1 MAITYADLLKVN
13 DGLKSIDVKG
23 KQYIPVV
30 ERIKAFRM
38 LYPEGCI
45 RTQLVSDDGDV
56 CVIRAEVVTDQGQVL
71 GTGTA
76 FENRSGSYI
85 NKTSYIENCETSAVG
100 RALGMAGF
108 GIDESMCSADE
119 LLNAL
124 ENQKKL
130 EAPPAQPA
138 PATVKAA
145 PAQVPKAEAPAAV
158 ATSAAVPQDGSD
170 VLAIRKGELMQW
182 GAAHKM
188 SMVQVG
194 DCIKSLMDGGAV
206 PEGNWRTMKDHEY
219 KAMMAALDA
228 TFGGAA

>member
-1 MAITYADLLKVN
+1 MAITYADLLRVN

-45 RTQLVSDDGDV
+45 RTTLVSDDGDV

-130 EAPPAQPA
+130 EAPPAQKA
-138 PATVKAA
+138 PSKPVSV
-145 PAQVPKAEAPAAV
+145 Q
-158 ATSAAVPQDGSD
+158 TSAANVQTSATVPAAPD
-170 VLAIRKGELMQW
+170 VASRKALLMQW
-182 GAAHKM
+182 GADHKLG
-188 SMVQVG
+188 MVQVG
-194 DCIKSLMDGGAV
+194 DRIKSLQNGGAA
-206 PEGNWRTMKDHEY
+206 PAGNWRLMSDPDFDL
-219 KAMMAALDA
+219 MMSALDKN
-228 TFGGAA
+228 FGGDAG

>member
-1 MAITYADLLKVN
+1 MAITYADLLRVN

-45 RTQLVSDDGDV
+45 RTTLVSDDGDV

-76 FENRSGSYI
+76 FENRAGSYI

-130 EAPPAQPA
+130 EAPPAQKTPSK
-138 PATVKAA
+138 PVSV
-145 PAQVPKAEAPAAV
+145 Q
-158 ATSAAVPQDGSD
+158 TSAADVQTSATVPAAPD
-170 VLAIRKGELMQW
+170 VASRKALLMQW
-182 GAAHKM
+182 GADHKLG
-188 SMVQVG
+188 MVQVG
-194 DCIKSLMDGGAV
+194 DRIKSLQNGGAA
-206 PEGNWRTMKDHEY
+206 PAGNWRLMSDPDFD
-219 KAMMAALDA
+219 MMMSALDKN
-228 TFGGAA
+228 FGDPA

>member
-130 EAPPAQPA
+130 EAPPAQKA
-138 PATVKAA
+138 PSKPVKV
-145 PAQVPKAEAPAAV
+145 Q
-158 ATSAAVPQDGSD
+158 TSAANVQTSDAVPMVD
-170 VLAIRKGELMQW
+170 LNARKALLMQW
-182 GAAHKM
+182 GADHKLN
-188 SMVQVG
+188 MVQIG
-194 DCIKSLMDGGAV
+194 DRIRALQAGGAV
-206 PEGNWRTMKDHEY
+206 SANNWRLMTDEDFD
-219 KAMMAALDA
+219 AMMSALNKN
-228 TFGGAA
+228 FGDPA

>member
-1 MAITYADLLKVN
+1 MAITYADLLRVN

-45 RTQLVSDDGDV
+45 RTTLVSDDGDV
-56 CVIRAEVVTDQGQVL
+56 CVIRAEVCTDQGQVL

-130 EAPPAQPA
+130 EAPPAQKA
-138 PATVKAA
+138 PSKPVSVQTSAVDVQTSNAVPAA
-145 PAQVPKAEAPAAV
+145 PDVASRKA
-158 ATSAAVPQDGSD
+158 
-170 VLAIRKGELMQW
+170 LLMQW
-182 GAAHKM
+182 GADHKLG
-188 SMVQVG
+188 MVQVG
-194 DCIKSLMDGGAV
+194 DRIKSLQNGGAA
-206 PEGNWRTMKDHEY
+206 PAGNWRLMSDKDFT
-219 KAMMAALDA
+219 AMMTALDKN
-228 TFGGAA
+228 FGGDAG

>member
-130 EAPPAQPA
+130 EAPPAQKA
-138 PATVKAA
+138 PSKPVKVQTSASDV
-145 PAQVPKAEAPAAV
+145 Q
-158 ATSAAVPQDGSD
+158 TSAAVPPMVD
-170 VLAIRKGELMQW
+170 LNARKALLMQW
-182 GAAHKM
+182 GADHKLN
-188 SMVQVG
+188 MVQIG
-194 DCIKSLMDGGAV
+194 DRIRALQAGGAV
-206 PEGNWRTMKDHEY
+206 SANNWRLMTDEDFD
-219 KAMMAALDA
+219 AMMSALNKN
-228 TFGGAA
+228 FGDPA

>member
-1 MAITYADLLKVN
+1 MAITYADLLRVN

-30 ERIKAFRM
+30 ERIKAFRQ

-56 CVIRAEVVTDQGQVL
+56 CVIRAEVCTDTGAIL

-76 FENRSGSYI
+76 FENRNGSYI

-124 ENQKKL
+124 KAQEKL
-130 EAPPAQPA
+130 QAPTTQ
-138 PATVKAA
+138 KAA
-145 PAQVPKAEAPAAV
+145 PAQVPKDTAPAAV
-158 ATSAAVPQDGSD
+158 QTAAAVPQDD
-170 VLAIRKGELMQW
+170 EINRRKGILMQW
-182 GAAHKM
+182 GADHKLGM
-188 SMVQVG
+188 EQVG
-194 DCIKSLMDGGAV
+194 KQIDSLQRGKV
-206 PEGNWRTMKDHEY
+206 IPKGNWRTMKGYEFD
-219 KAMMAALDA
+219 AMMAALDKN
-228 TFGGAA
+228 FGGDAA

>member
-130 EAPPAQPA
+130 EAPPAQKA
-138 PATVKAA
+138 PSKPVKVQTAA
-145 PAQVPKAEAPAAV
+145 ADVQ
-158 ATSAAVPQDGSD
+158 TSAAVPPMVD
-170 VLAIRKGELMQW
+170 VNARKALLMQW
-182 GAAHKM
+182 GADHKL
-188 SMVQVG
+188 SMVQIG
-194 DCIKSLMDGGAV
+194 DRIRALQAGGAV
-206 PEGNWRTMKDHEY
+206 SPSNWRLMTDEDFDTM
-219 KAMMAALDA
+219 MSALNKN
-228 TFGGAA
+228 FGDPA

>member
-76 FENRSGSYI
+76 FENRNGSYI

-124 ENQKKL
+124 KAQEKL
-130 EAPPAQPA
+130 QA

-145 PAQVPKAEAPAAV
+145 PAEVPKETAPAV
-158 ATSAAVPQDGSD
+158 ATTSAAVPQDGAD

-206 PEGNWRTMKDHEY
+206 PSGNWRTMKEQEY

>member
-1 MAITYADLLKVN
+1 MAITYADLLRVN

-45 RTQLVSDDGDV
+45 RTTLVSDDGDV
-56 CVIRAEVVTDQGQVL
+56 CVIRAEVCTDSGMVL

-124 ENQKKL
+124 ENQKKM
-130 EAPPAQPA
+130 EAPPAQKA
-138 PATVKAA
+138 PSKPVSVQTSTADVQTSATVPAA
-145 PAQVPKAEAPAAV
+145 PDVASRKA
-158 ATSAAVPQDGSD
+158 
-170 VLAIRKGELMQW
+170 LLMQW
-182 GAAHKM
+182 GADHKLG
-188 SMVQVG
+188 MVQVG
-194 DCIKSLMDGGAV
+194 DRIKSLQNGGAA
-206 PEGNWRTMKDHEY
+206 PAGNWRLMSDPDFDL
-219 KAMMAALDA
+219 MMSALDKN
-228 TFGGAA
+228 FGDPA

>member
-1 MAITYADLLKVN
+1 MAITYADLLRVN

-45 RTQLVSDDGDV
+45 RTTLVSDDGDV
-56 CVIRAEVVTDQGQVL
+56 CVIRAEVCTDSGMVL

-124 ENQKKL
+124 ENQKKM
-130 EAPPAQPA
+130 EAPPAQKA
-138 PATVKAA
+138 PSKPVKAEVQTTA
-145 PAQVPKAEAPAAV
+145 DVQTSSTVPAA
-158 ATSAAVPQDGSD
+158 PD
-170 VLAIRKGELMQW
+170 VNARKGLLMQW
-182 GAAHKM
+182 GADHKLG
-188 SMVQVG
+188 MVQVG
-194 DCIKSLMDGGAV
+194 DRIKSLQDGGAA
-206 PEGNWRTMKDHEY
+206 PAGNWRLMSDKDFN
-219 KAMMAALDA
+219 AMMAALDKN
-228 TFGGAA
+228 FGGDAG

>member
-1 MAITYADLLKVN
+1 MAITYADLLRVN

-45 RTQLVSDDGDV
+45 RTTLVSDDGDV

-130 EAPPAQPA
+130 EAPPAQKA
-138 PATVKAA
+138 PSKPVSV
-145 PAQVPKAEAPAAV
+145 Q
-158 ATSAAVPQDGSD
+158 TSAADVQTSATVPAAPD
-170 VLAIRKGELMQW
+170 VASRKALLMQW
-182 GAAHKM
+182 GADHKLG
-188 SMVQVG
+188 MVQVG
-194 DCIKSLMDGGAV
+194 DRIKSLQNGGAA
-206 PEGNWRTMKDHEY
+206 PAGNWRLMSD
-219 KAMMAALDA
+219 ADFDLMMGALDKN
-228 TFGGAA
+228 FGGDAG